1 MKMTKR
7 EVVILVCE
15 VVCCFLPS
23 ILARVLVTLIKN
35 YARNTNDK
43 NFDEIIKIQLT
54 KNIKVI

>member
-23 ILARVLVTLIKN
+23 ILVRVLVTLIKN

-43 NFDEIIKIQLT
+43 NFDEIIKI
-54 KNIKVI
+54 